1 MDKITRFLDRIRN
14 AELPLKRWNTIVISA
29 AAGIISLAALTVL
42 IVDPYY
48 RYHEPWFYDKVYY
61 EIYAT
66 APSILKNEDFDLL
79 MLGTSM
85 TRNFFIEDI
94 EKAFDCR
101 AVKFAASGGTA
112 GDMVKFL
119 NVAKKNKG
127 DDLRQVIFAIDIYPL
142 NKDYTHW
149 KDFEYLYRDD
159 HGEDYRYFFSRQT
172 HSSMIY
178 LVKRKLSPKRQRPHQ
193 SDRNRMFATEYKG
206 KPYGLQPVLK
216 DAVKNEEIH
225 HTQTPFDPE
234 VHRRN
239 FYGGML
245 PFFDN
250 NPQIKFIVFLPP
262 YHIYTYCQ
270 SEHFNEA
277 EGLIRQRS
285 EVMKELLKR
294 PNLVLYDF
302 QSDSKY
308 VTNHDFFSDVQ
319 HFSNVAAKEI
329 LQDILNG
336 RRQITSAA
344 DVDANEQELRDVIR
358 ENMPLYYQHVKE
370 FRAGSR
376 SK

>member
-1 MDKITRFLDRIRN
+1 MDKIKRFLDRIRN

-277 EGLIRQRS
+277 EGPITIS
-285 EVMKELLKR
+285 SAM
-294 PNLVLYDF
+294 
-302 QSDSKY
+302 
-308 VTNHDFFSDVQ
+308 FS
-319 HFSNVAAKEI
+319 
-329 LQDILNG
+329 
-336 RRQITSAA
+336 TSATLPPKKFCRTSSTA
-344 DVDANEQELRDVIR
+344 DGRSLRLPMS
-358 ENMPLYYQHVKE
+358 MPMNRNCGMSSGKICR
-370 FRAGSR
+370 FTIST
-376 SK
+376 SKNSVPAAVQNKTRRILC

>member
-1 MDKITRFLDRIRN
+1 
-14 AELPLKRWNTIVISA
+14 
-29 AAGIISLAALTVL
+29 
-42 IVDPYY
+42 
-48 RYHEPWFYDKVYY
+48 
-61 EIYAT
+61 
-66 APSILKNEDFDLL
+66 
-79 MLGTSM
+79 
-85 TRNFFIEDI
+85 
-94 EKAFDCR
+94 
-101 AVKFAASGGTA
+101 
-112 GDMVKFL
+112 
-119 NVAKKNKG
+119 
-127 DDLRQVIFAIDIYPL
+127 
-142 NKDYTHW
+142 
-149 KDFEYLYRDD
+149 
-159 HGEDYRYFFSRQT
+159 
-172 HSSMIY
+172 
-178 LVKRKLSPKRQRPHQ
+178 
-193 SDRNRMFATEYKG
+193 
-206 KPYGLQPVLK
+206 
-216 DAVKNEEIH
+216 
-225 HTQTPFDPE
+225 
-234 VHRRN
+234 
-239 FYGGML
+239 ML

-294 PNLVLYDF
+294 PNVVLYDF
-302 QSDSKY
+302 QSDRKY